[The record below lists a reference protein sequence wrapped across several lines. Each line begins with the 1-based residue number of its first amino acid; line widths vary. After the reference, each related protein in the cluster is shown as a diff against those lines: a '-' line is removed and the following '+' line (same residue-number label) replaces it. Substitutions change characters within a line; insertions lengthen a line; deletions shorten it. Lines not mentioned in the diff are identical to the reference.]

1 MHVTAALP
9 GRPARALAAG
19 LLAASVAL
27 GPAACTVSDEDR
39 STTEVAAG
47 LESAGEEASSAVAT
61 ARLAFVQLRD
71 GKTFRATADIAQSDS
86 ILVLET
92 ATRALTTLVAPD
104 AAIDAARDA
113 LLDAV
118 QQATSS
124 VVATRAWITTPGTAS
139 ADDVLADLENASDA
153 LDAAIAGAGAS

>member
-1 MHVTAALP
+1 M
-9 GRPARALAAG
+9 LAPV

-27 GPAACTVSDEDR
+27 GTASCTVSDEDR

-47 LESAGEEASSAVAT
+47 LQSAGEEASSAVAT

-71 GKTFRATADIAQSDS
+71 GKTFRATADVAQSDS
-86 ILVLET
+86 IFVLEN
-92 ATRALTTLVAPD
+92 ATRALTTLVPPD
-104 AAIDAARDA
+104 AATDAARDA

-118 QQATSS
+118 QQATTS
-124 VVATRAWITTPGTAS
+124 VVATRAWIVTPGTES
-139 ADDVLADLENASDA
+139 ADDVLADLGDASDA